1 MAYVLIGTTLIKG
14 SLNTSVPNEK
24 SSRLGSYIST
34 TTAGETVKAF
44 LPPPLPPAPPL
55 DLSGLYQHLDRANQA
70 LGRLDGLTTLLPDT
84 RLFLYLYVRKEAL
97 LSSQIEGTKSSFS
110 DLLLFENE
118 GTPGVPIDDVEEVSN
133 YVAAMQHGLRR
144 IKGGFP
150 LSLRL
155 IREIHA
161 ILLRGGRG
169 AGKTPGEFRRSQN
182 WIGGSRPGN
191 AAFIPP
197 PPERMMECLDRFEHF
212 LHDEKHKLPALVE
225 AGLIHVQFETIH
237 PFLDGNGRLGRL
249 LITLLLRAKG
259 VLREPLLYLSLYFK
273 AHRQRY
279 YDLLQRV
286 RTEGVW
292 EEWIEFFLKG
302 TETTAHQAA
311 DTAVQILHLF
321 EADRKKIQSLGR
333 KTASALRVH
342 EYMQG
347 HPLIKI
353 GPTAKALKLSVPTVT
368 GALESLATL
377 KIAKEATGKRRDL
390 FFAYPRYLHIL
401 SEGTE
406 PLRNH

>member
-1 MAYVLIGTTLIKG
+1 MAEERQTRLGAYV
-14 SLNTSVPNEK
+14 
-24 SSRLGSYIST
+24 ST
-34 TTAGETVKAF
+34 TTAGETVRAF
-44 LPPPLPPAPPL
+44 VPPPLPPDPPV
-55 DLSGLYQHLDRANQA
+55 DLSELYRQLDRANQA

-118 GTPGVPIDDVEEVSN
+118 AVPGVPIDDVEEVSN

-169 AGKTPGEFRRSQN
+169 ANKTPGEFRRSQN

-191 AAFIPP
+191 AAFVPP

-212 LHDEKHKLPALVE
+212 LHDEKHKLPVLVE

-249 LITLLLRAKG
+249 LITLLLCAKG

-273 AHRQRY
+273 AHRQLY

-286 RTEGVW
+286 RTEGGW
-292 EEWIEFFLKG
+292 EEWIEFFLEG
-302 TETTAHQAA
+302 TETTARQAA

-321 EADRKKIQSLGR
+321 EVDRKKIRAMGR
-333 KTASALRVH
+333 KAASSLAVH
-342 EYMQG
+342 EYLQA
-347 HPLIKI
+347 HPLTKI
-353 GPTAKALKLSVPTVT
+353 GPAARDLKLSIPTVT
-368 GALESLATL
+368 SALETLTKL
-377 KIAKEATGKRRDL
+377 KIAKESTGKRRDRL
-390 FFAYPRYLHIL
+390 FAYPRYLNIL

-406 PLRNH
+406 PLRS